1 MASVSD
7 PQEQHLSL
15 TEQADMLREVK
26 RMAKQRPDGV
36 IPRNEWLSVY
46 QASKLRSEA
55 HHKANTGDV
64 KGAIDLYNRSIE
76 KDPHPSSAY
85 YQIGKLYMTEKDY
98 KAALP
103 WIETTVKMQPT
114 HYNAHSDAAKIK
126 TELGDVAGAA
136 QHHEYV
142 LQYAPSHRYNGASA
156 ARHRSRM
163 ALGKPKKQTKTK
175 PHTTN
180 PSSQSKRRPA
190 RIS

>member
-1 MASVSD
+1 
-7 PQEQHLSL
+7 
-15 TEQADMLREVK
+15 MLREVK

-114 HYNAHSDAAKIK
+114 HTAMRQRSKPSLGMSRSSIQWSVGCSSPFPNGIRE
-126 TELGDVAGAA
+126 TE
-136 QHHEYV
+136 
-142 LQYAPSHRYNGASA
+142 
-156 ARHRSRM
+156 
-163 ALGKPKKQTKTK
+163 KTKTK